1 MSKSV
6 LVLGGTGALGSYL
19 VPELINAGHRVHV
32 ISLDDVQSGNPCLI
46 YEKNNAMDNFYIKKV
61 LEKGKYDAIVDY
73 MGYGTQHFK
82 MRHRMMLDN
91 TNQYLFLSSYR
102 VYADAKGLLTEETP
116 RLLDVLDQLNDP
128 IFAKSDDYS
137 LSKARQEDMLTSS
150 GLHNYTIVRPAITF
164 SSHKFQ
170 LNVMEANSFINRAF
184 DHKTVVLPEGVMD
197 IQGTL
202 NWSRDIG
209 KAMARLVL
217 NDRALGET
225 YTLATGEHHTWRE
238 FADMYSEIL
247 GMKYVTCDD
256 ETFLQIFDE
265 NREWARWRLYY
276 DREFNRAIDNSKLLR
291 DTGLTQNDFTPI
303 KEALKIELGKLTNDL
318 SWCRCDI
325 GPISYEGINRRMD
338 EYLARRM
345 K

>member
-1 MSKSV
+1 MGKSV

-19 VPELINAGHRVHV
+19 VPELVNMGHRVHV

-46 YEKNNAMDNFYIKKV
+46 YEKNNAMDDAYIKKV
-61 LEKGKYDAIVDY
+61 LEKGRYDAIVDY
-73 MGYGTQHFK
+73 MGYGTQHFE

-102 VYADAKGLLTEETP
+102 VYADAKGLITEETP
-116 RLLDVLDQLNDP
+116 RLLDMLDQLNDP
-128 IFAKSDDYS
+128 IFAKCDDYS

-150 GLHNYTIVRPAITF
+150 GLHNYTIIRPAITF

-209 KAMARLVL
+209 KINFPILIPTIMVLLVL
-217 NDRALGET
+217 QCGSLLSVGYEKVYLLQNDLNLQASEVIST
-225 YTLATGEHHTWRE
+225 YVYKMGLEKSDFSFSTATGL
-238 FADMYSEIL
+238 FNSIINCIIL
-247 GMKYVTCDD
+247 
-256 ETFLQIFDE
+256 LL
-265 NREWARWRLYY
+265 A
-276 DREFNRAIDNSKLLR
+276 NSASKHISGS
-291 DTGLTQNDFTPI
+291 GL
-303 KEALKIELGKLTNDL
+303 
-318 SWCRCDI
+318 W
-325 GPISYEGINRRMD
+325 
-338 EYLARRM
+338 
-345 K
+345 